1 MHRKLVLSSVYYHV
15 HKKNMRGPIHC
26 DLCRLFENLI
36 SCSQFSFV
44 VTWRQRK
51 DTSGTEEFPA
61 KSVRKM
67 ETSFSLQRTSVGG
80 TGAQKTIVYN
90 IRQVILKLILIIL
103 ESL

>member
-1 MHRKLVLSSVYYHV
+1 MHRKLVLSITMYI
-15 HKKNMRGPIHC
+15 KKNMRGPIHFC
-26 DLCRLFENLI
+26 DLYRLFENLI

-67 ETSFSLQRTSVGG
+67 DTSFSLQRTSVGG
-80 TGAQKTIVYN
+80 TGAQKN
-90 IRQVILKLILIIL
+90 ILNNSV
-103 ESL
+103 